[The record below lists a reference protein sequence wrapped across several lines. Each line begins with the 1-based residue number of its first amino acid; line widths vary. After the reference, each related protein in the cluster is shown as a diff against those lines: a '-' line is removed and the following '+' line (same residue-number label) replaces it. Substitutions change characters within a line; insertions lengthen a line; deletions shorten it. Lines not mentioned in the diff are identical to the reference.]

1 MDNKEINIE
10 DELGYSYEYYRSKIN
25 ELKDN
30 EGGVYTVIVWY
41 IDGYAHSQEIR
52 FDDDA
57 YLVVEKILNGE

>member
-1 MDNKEINIE
+1 MDNKEISFE
-10 DELGYSYEYYRSKIN
+10 DELGYSYEDYRRKIN

-30 EGGVYTVIVWY
+30 ESGVYTVIIWY

-57 YLVVEKILNGE
+57 YLVVEKMLKGE